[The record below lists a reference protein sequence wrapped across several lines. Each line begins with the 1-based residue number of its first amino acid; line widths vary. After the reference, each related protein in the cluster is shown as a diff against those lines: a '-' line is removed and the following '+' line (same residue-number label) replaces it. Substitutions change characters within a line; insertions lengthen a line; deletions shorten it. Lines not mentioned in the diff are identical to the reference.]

1 MLLLNILNILDTSTI
16 GLISSNGID
25 SLLHYHDFSLLGHQ
39 LFDWTNLLAQNMGEL
54 KKVDIL
60 GDFQTSFQHFIK
72 TGQVWALG
80 IGLVLGWVLKG
91 FIG

>member
-1 MLLLNILNILDTSTI
+1 MLLLNILDTSI
-16 GLISSNGID
+16 VSLNGID
-25 SLLHYHDFSLLGHQ
+25 NLLDYQNFSLLDHQ
-39 LFDWTNLLAQNMGEL
+39 LFDWTNLLAQNIGEL
-54 KKVDIL
+54 KKVDII

-80 IGLVLGWVLKG
+80 IGLVIGWVLKG